1 MQLDPKFLECRFEK
15 MLRWKLDEGGSVII
29 FRPRFG
35 SGRAGR
41 WLQDRLGIGDARI
54 RLDEIGTIVWK
65 RCDGE
70 TPARLIAE
78 ELRREFGQKIEP
90 AEHRLRDFIMKMCR
104 ARMVK
109 ILGV

>member
-15 MLRWKLDEGGSVII
+15 MLRWKVDERGSVIV

-35 SGRAGR
+35 SGQIGR
-41 WLQDRLGIGDARI
+41 WLQSRFGIGDTRI

-65 RCDGE
+65 RCDGV
-70 TPARLIAE
+70 TPAREIVE
-78 ELRREFGQKIEP
+78 ELRGEFGQKIEP
-90 AEHRLRDFIMKMCR
+90 AEHRLRDFIMQMRR
-104 ARMVK
+104 ARMVR